1 MKILIRFDD
10 IAENMNWRLMDKC
23 EQLLD
28 KYNIKPI
35 IGVIPNNKDSVL
47 KSFPKKEN
55 FWEIIRKWQ
64 LKGWEI
70 SMHGYNHLYHRDTNK
85 NDYFQYG
92 GKSEFFGET
101 LISQTEKI
109 QKGLEI
115 FKKNKIKIRSFFA
128 PNHTYDSNTFLALK
142 NSGIHEVIDGY
153 GLKPYVKNNIK
164 FIPQLFYKLF
174 FLPFGLQA
182 TQIHLNSMDDKDFA
196 VLKSLIENKYRN
208 IITYNEAV
216 NLLSNNIFDKIINK
230 LVFYILIFKRK
241 ISN

>member
-92 GKSEFFGET
+92 GKSEF
-101 LISQTEKI
+101 L
-109 QKGLEI
+109 
-115 FKKNKIKIRSFFA
+115 
-128 PNHTYDSNTFLALK
+128 
-142 NSGIHEVIDGY
+142 
-153 GLKPYVKNNIK
+153 VK
-164 FIPQLFYKLF
+164 
-174 FLPFGLQA
+174 
-182 TQIHLNSMDDKDFA
+182 H
-196 VLKSLIENKYRN
+196 
-208 IITYNEAV
+208 
-216 NLLSNNIFDKIINK
+216 
-230 LVFYILIFKRK
+230 
-241 ISN
+241 